1 MTNRSRKNLQKF
13 YLSDEEL
20 DIVKENMYRLEIENK
35 SEYYRSMALK
45 GKKIKFEF
53 NGYVKELEKIIIEL
67 NRIGTNINQIA
78 KITNERR
85 NIYHEDI
92 ILLKKEM
99 KKANEIMGKEFD
111 KLSSDIRKARD
122 INFLDISEE
131 GFKL

>member
-1 MTNRSRKNLQKF
+1 MANRSRKNKQEF

-20 DIVKENMYRLEIENK
+20 EMVLENMSKLEIENK

-53 NGYVKELEKIIIEL
+53 NGYVRELEKIIIEL
-67 NRIGTNINQIA
+67 NKIGTNINQIA

-92 ILLKKEM
+92 LILKKEM
-99 KKANEIMGKEFD
+99 NKANEIMGKEFD
-111 KLSSDIRKARD
+111 KLSRDIRKARD
-122 INFLDISEE
+122 INFLDISKD
-131 GFKL
+131 FKL

>member
-1 MTNRSRKNLQKF
+1 MANRNRKNKQEF

-20 DIVKENMYRLEIENK
+20 EMVLENMSKLEIENK

-53 NGYVKELEKIIIEL
+53 NGYVRELEKIIIEL
-67 NRIGTNINQIA
+67 NKIGTNINQIA

-92 ILLKKEM
+92 LILKKEM
-99 KKANEIMGKEFD
+99 NKANEIMGKEFD
-111 KLSSDIRKARD
+111 KLSRDIRKARD
-122 INFLDISEE
+122 INFLDISKD
-131 GFKL
+131 FKL